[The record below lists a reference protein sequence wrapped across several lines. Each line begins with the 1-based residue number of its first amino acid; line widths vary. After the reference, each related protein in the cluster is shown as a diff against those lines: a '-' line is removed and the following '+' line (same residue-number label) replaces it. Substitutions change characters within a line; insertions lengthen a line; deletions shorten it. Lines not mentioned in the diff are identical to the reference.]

1 MALFDSPQ
9 TDYPKQWKEYSF
21 DFKLMFGYHGCM
33 MAMFMLGGFLS
44 IKQELLIA
52 SVVAST
58 LVSLS
63 LRNRQEN
70 NWHWSGAGTKRVLA
84 AVGIAVVASLFD
96 FAALPSAPLSE
107 PRVLPWHLAGL
118 GIAVF
123 GILGALNIVQLSQ
136 AEFIKECKATTGA
149 NSQNGPNAAVP
160 LGPIDPL
167 WKRVVRGAYYS
178 VFFAVW
184 LSAVSSFYFFGVGV
198 RDGSPAPTVT
208 KTETLQNHGR
218 VVYVSKQDKA
228 LIDSLQSAMQ
238 VGIPSVLLGGLFLNF
253 VVGVKIFS
261 NVPTLKEW
269 RKNRMKK
276 GTG

>member
-160 LGPIDPL
+160 LGPIDLL

-178 VFFAVW
+178 VFFAAW
-184 LSAVSSFYFFGVGV
+184 LSAVSSFYFLASACAMGLRHQRRRRRKRFRIMDAWCTFPSRIRRSLTLSNLRCKLGFLRCSSVG
-198 RDGSPAPTVT
+198 
-208 KTETLQNHGR
+208 
-218 VVYVSKQDKA
+218 
-228 LIDSLQSAMQ
+228 
-238 VGIPSVLLGGLFLNF
+238 FF
-253 VVGVKIFS
+253 
-261 NVPTLKEW
+261 
-269 RKNRMKK
+269 
-276 GTG
+276 